1 MYINDLENCTKYCRL
16 NVFADDTMIYI
27 SRKNVEDLIVKMN
40 EDLNNIY
47 KYLCFN
53 SLRVNI
59 NKCKYI
65 IVNDIKVKI
74 GGRIIINDITL
85 EKVDKIK
92 YLGVLLDDRVKF
104 EIHARYIMNKIS
116 R

>member
-1 MYINDLENCTKYCRL
+1 MYEY
-16 NVFADDTMIYI
+16 
-27 SRKNVEDLIVKMN
+27 
-40 EDLNNIY
+40 LNNIY

-53 SLRVNI
+53 RVNI
-59 NKCKYI
+59 NNCKYI

-116 R
+116 RQTHLLGRL